1 MRRYVEERPESVEIT
16 SGSGGNPWG
25 GEPSNL
31 ESGGTI
37 LSGSVSSLGAS
48 DGGALGIVSQ
58 KEQGNGS
65 NVGWF
70 FIGLILA
77 PAAMWISSIILM
89 EIAWG
94 LSDTGEGLFMAA
106 SFLVW
111 PVGLIAGIV
120 WSFTKGNKYFAI
132 GMLTTVIGVP
142 AVLFLAFIVMIVMWS
157 GGF

>member
-1 MRRYVEERPESVEIT
+1 MRKHVEERPESVEIT
-16 SGSGGNPWG
+16 SGSDGNPWG

-48 DGGALGIVSQ
+48 NSGALGIVSQ
-58 KEQGNGS
+58 QEQGNGS

-70 FIGLILA
+70 FVGLILA

-89 EIAWG
+89 EIAMG
-94 LSDTGEGLFMAA
+94 LSNTGENLFMLA

-120 WSFTKGNKYFAI
+120 WSFTRGNKYFAI

-142 AVLFLAFIVMIVMWS
+142 AVIFLAFIAVIVMWN
-157 GGF
+157 GGI

>member
-1 MRRYVEERPESVEIT
+1 MRKHVEERPESVEIT
-16 SGSGGNPWG
+16 SGSDGNPWG

-48 DGGALGIVSQ
+48 NSGALGIVSQ
-58 KEQGNGS
+58 QEQGNGS

-70 FIGLILA
+70 FVGLILA

-89 EIAWG
+89 EIAWE

-106 SFLVW
+106 SFLLW

-120 WSFTKGNKYFAI
+120 WSFTRGNKYFAF
-132 GMLTTVIGVP
+132 GMLTTLIGVP
-142 AVLFLAFIVMIVMWS
+142 AVLFLAFIVMILMYT

>member
-1 MRRYVEERPESVEIT
+1 MEDRPESVEIT
-16 SGSGGNPWG
+16 SVSDGNPWG

-37 LSGSVSSLGAS
+37 LSGSVASLGTS
-48 DGGALGIVSQ
+48 NGGALGTIYQ
-58 KEQGNGS
+58 QEQSSGS

-70 FIGLILA
+70 FVGLILA
-77 PAAMWISSIILM
+77 PAAMWIFSIILM

-94 LSDTGEGLFMAA
+94 LSDTGEGLFMVA
-106 SFLVW
+106 SLLVW

-120 WSFTKGNKYFAI
+120 WSFTRGNKYFAI

-142 AVLFLAFIVMIVMWS
+142 AVMFLAFIVMILMWS

>member
-1 MRRYVEERPESVEIT
+1 MEERPESVEIT
-16 SGSGGNPWG
+16 AVSDGNPWG
-25 GEPSNL
+25 GETTNL

-37 LSGSVSSLGAS
+37 LSGRVSSLEAS
-48 DGGALGIVSQ
+48 NGGALGIVSQ
-58 KEQGNGS
+58 QKQGNGS

-70 FIGLILA
+70 FVGLILA

-89 EIAWG
+89 EIAEG
-94 LSDTGEGLFMAA
+94 LSDTGEDLFMLA

-120 WSFTKGNKYFAI
+120 WSFTRGNKYFAI

-142 AVLFLAFIVMIVMWS
+142 AVLFLAFIAMVLMWS
-157 GGF
+157 GGI

>member
-1 MRRYVEERPESVEIT
+1 MEKRPESVEIT
-16 SGSGGNPWG
+16 SVSDGNPWG
-25 GEPSNL
+25 GETSNL

-37 LSGSVSSLGAS
+37 LSGSVSSLGTS
-48 DGGALGIVSQ
+48 DVSALGIVSQ
-58 KEQGNGS
+58 QEQGNGS

-70 FIGLILA
+70 FVGLILA

-89 EIAWG
+89 EIASG
-94 LSDTGEGLFMAA
+94 LPDTGEDLFMVA

-120 WSFTKGNKYFAI
+120 WSFTRGNKYFAI

-142 AVLFLAFIVMIVMWS
+142 AVMFLAFIAMIVMWS

>member
-1 MRRYVEERPESVEIT
+1 MEDRPESVEIT
-16 SGSGGNPWG
+16 SVSDGNPWG
-25 GEPSNL
+25 GETTNL

-48 DGGALGIVSQ
+48 DGSALGIVSQ
-58 KEQGNGS
+58 QEQGNGS

-70 FIGLILA
+70 FVGLILA

-89 EIAWG
+89 EIANG
-94 LSDTGEGLFMAA
+94 LSDTGEDLFMLA

-120 WSFTKGNKYFAI
+120 WSFTRGNKYFAI
-132 GMLTTVIGVP
+132 GMLTTEIGVP
-142 AVLFLAFIVMIVMWS
+142 AVMFLAFIAMVLMWS
-157 GGF
+157 GGI

>member
-1 MRRYVEERPESVEIT
+1 MEKRPESVEIT
-16 SGSGGNPWG
+16 SVSDGNPWG
-25 GEPSNL
+25 GETSNL

-48 DGGALGIVSQ
+48 DGSALGIVSQ
-58 KEQGNGS
+58 QEQGNGS
-65 NVGWF
+65 NVVWF
-70 FIGLILA
+70 FVGLILA
-77 PAAMWISSIILM
+77 PAAMRISSVILM

-94 LSDTGEGLFMAA
+94 LSDTGEGLFMVAG
-106 SFLVW
+106 FLVW

-120 WSFTKGNKYFAI
+120 WSFTRGNKYFAI

>member
-1 MRRYVEERPESVEIT
+1 MEDRPESVEIT
-16 SGSGGNPWG
+16 SFDGNPWG
-25 GEPSNL
+25 GEPSNM

-37 LSGSVSSLGAS
+37 LSGSVATLGAS
-48 DGGALGIVSQ
+48 NGSALGIVSQ
-58 KEQGNGS
+58 QEQSNGS

-70 FIGLILA
+70 FVGLILA

-94 LSDTGEGLFMAA
+94 LSDTGEDLFMVA

-111 PVGLIAGIV
+111 PAGLIAGII
-120 WSFTKGNKYFAI
+120 WSFTRGNKYFAI

-142 AVLFLAFIVMIVMWS
+142 AVMFLAFIVLMLMWS

>member
-1 MRRYVEERPESVEIT
+1 MEKRPESVEIT
-16 SGSGGNPWG
+16 SVSDGNPWG
-25 GEPSNL
+25 GETSNL

-37 LSGSVSSLGAS
+37 LSGSVSSLGTS
-48 DGGALGIVSQ
+48 DVSALGIVSQ
-58 KEQGNGS
+58 QEQGNGS

-70 FIGLILA
+70 FVGLILA

-89 EIAWG
+89 EIAEG
-94 LSDTGEGLFMAA
+94 LSDTGGGLFMVA

-111 PVGLIAGIV
+111 PIGLIAGIV
-120 WSFTKGNKYFAI
+120 WSFTRGNKYFAI

-142 AVLFLAFIVMIVMWS
+142 AVMFLAFIVMILMWS

>member
-1 MRRYVEERPESVEIT
+1 MEDRPESVEIT
-16 SGSGGNPWG
+16 SFSDGNPWG
-25 GEPSNL
+25 GELSNQ

-37 LSGSVSSLGAS
+37 LSGSVASLGTGN
-48 DGGALGIVSQ
+48 GGVLGTVSQ
-58 KEQGNGS
+58 QEQGNGS

-70 FIGLILA
+70 FVGLILA

-89 EIAWG
+89 EIAEG
-94 LSDTGEGLFMAA
+94 LSDTGEGLFMVA

-111 PVGLIAGIV
+111 PIGLIAGIV
-120 WSFTKGNKYFAI
+120 WSFTRGNKYFAI

-142 AVLFLAFIVMIVMWS
+142 AVMFLAFIVMILMWS

>member
-1 MRRYVEERPESVEIT
+1 MEKRPESVEIT
-16 SGSGGNPWG
+16 SVSDGNPWG
-25 GEPSNL
+25 GETSNL

-48 DGGALGIVSQ
+48 DGSALGIVSQ
-58 KEQGNGS
+58 QEQGNGS

-70 FIGLILA
+70 FVGLILA

-89 EIAWG
+89 EIAMG
-94 LSDTGEGLFMAA
+94 LPDTGEDLFMLA

-120 WSFTKGNKYFAI
+120 WSFTRGNKYFAI

-142 AVLFLAFIVMIVMWS
+142 AVMFLAFIAMILMWN
-157 GGF
+157 GGI

>member
-1 MRRYVEERPESVEIT
+1 MEDRPESVEIT
-16 SGSGGNPWG
+16 SVSDGNPWG

-37 LSGSVSSLGAS
+37 LSGNVASLGTS
-48 DGGALGIVSQ
+48 NGGALGTVSQ
-58 KEQGNGS
+58 QEQGNGS
-65 NVGWF
+65 NVVWF
-70 FIGLILA
+70 FVGLILA
-77 PAAMWISSIILM
+77 PAAMWISSVILM

-94 LSDTGEGLFMAA
+94 LSDTGEGLFMVAG
-106 SFLVW
+106 FLVW

-120 WSFTKGNKYFAI
+120 WSFTRGNKYFAI

-142 AVLFLAFIVMIVMWS
+142 AVMFLAFIVMILMWS

>member
-1 MRRYVEERPESVEIT
+1 MEERPESVEIT
-16 SGSGGNPWG
+16 SGSDGNPWG

-31 ESGGTI
+31 ESGGPR

-48 DGGALGIVSQ
+48 NSGALGIVSQ
-58 KEQGNGS
+58 QEQGNGS

-70 FIGLILA
+70 FVGLILA

-89 EIAWG
+89 EIASV
-94 LSDTGEGLFMAA
+94 LPDMGEDLFMAA

-120 WSFTKGNKYFAI
+120 WSFTRGNKYFAI

>member
-1 MRRYVEERPESVEIT
+1 MEDRPESVEIT
-16 SGSGGNPWG
+16 SVSDGNPWG

-37 LSGSVSSLGAS
+37 LSGSVASLETS
-48 DGGALGIVSQ
+48 NGGALGTIYQ
-58 KEQGNGS
+58 HEQSSGS

-70 FIGLILA
+70 FVGLILA
-77 PAAMWISSIILM
+77 PAAMWIFSIILM

-94 LSDTGEGLFMAA
+94 LSDTGEGLFMVA

-120 WSFTKGNKYFAI
+120 WSFTRGNKYFAI

-142 AVLFLAFIVMIVMWS
+142 AVMFLAFIVMILMWS

>member
-1 MRRYVEERPESVEIT
+1 MEERPESVEIT

-89 EIAWG
+89 EMAWG
-94 LSDTGEGLFMAA
+94 LPDLGEDLFMAA

-111 PVGLIAGIV
+111 PIGLIAGIV
-120 WSFTKGNKYFAI
+120 WSFTRGNKYFAI
-132 GMLTTVIGVP
+132 GMVTTLIGIP
-142 AVLFLAFIVMIVMWS
+142 AVMFLAFVVMILMWS

>member
-1 MRRYVEERPESVEIT
+1 MEDRPESVEIT
-16 SGSGGNPWG
+16 SVSDGNPWG
-25 GEPSNL
+25 GETSGL

-37 LSGSVSSLGAS
+37 LSGSVSSLGTS
-48 DGGALGIVSQ
+48 NGGALGIVSQ
-58 KEQGNGS
+58 QQQGNGS

-70 FIGLILA
+70 FVGLILA

-89 EIAWG
+89 EIASG
-94 LSDTGEGLFMAA
+94 LPDTGEDLFMVA

-120 WSFTKGNKYFAI
+120 WSFTRGNKYFAI

-142 AVLFLAFIVMIVMWS
+142 AVMFLAFMVMILMWS

>member
-1 MRRYVEERPESVEIT
+1 MEDRPESVEIT
-16 SGSGGNPWG
+16 SVSDGNPWG

-31 ESGGTI
+31 EFGGTI
-37 LSGSVSSLGAS
+37 LSGSVASLGTS
-48 DGGALGIVSQ
+48 NGGALGTIYQ
-58 KEQGNGS
+58 QEQSSGS

-70 FIGLILA
+70 FVGLILA
-77 PAAMWISSIILM
+77 PAAMWIFSIILM

-94 LSDTGEGLFMAA
+94 LSDTGEGLFMVA

-120 WSFTKGNKYFAI
+120 WSFTRGNKYFAI

-142 AVLFLAFIVMIVMWS
+142 AVMFLAFIVMILMWS

>member
-1 MRRYVEERPESVEIT
+1 MEERPESVEIT
-16 SGSGGNPWG
+16 SVSDGNPWG
-25 GEPSNL
+25 GETTNL

-37 LSGSVSSLGAS
+37 LSGRVSSLEAS
-48 DGGALGIVSQ
+48 NGGALGIVSRR
-58 KEQGNGS
+58 EQGNGS

-70 FIGLILA
+70 FVGLILA
-77 PAAMWISSIILM
+77 PAAMWIFSIILM

-94 LSDTGEGLFMAA
+94 LSDTGEGLFVVA

-120 WSFTKGNKYFAI
+120 WSFTRGNKYFAI

-142 AVLFLAFIVMIVMWS
+142 AVMFLAFIVLMLMWS

>member
-1 MRRYVEERPESVEIT
+1 MEDRPESVEIT
-16 SGSGGNPWG
+16 SVSDGNPWG
-25 GEPSNL
+25 GETSNL

-48 DGGALGIVSQ
+48 NSGALGIVSQ
-58 KEQGNGS
+58 QEQGNGS

-70 FIGLILA
+70 FVGLILA

-89 EIAWG
+89 EIANG
-94 LSDTGEGLFMAA
+94 LSDTGENLFMLA

-120 WSFTKGNKYFAI
+120 WSFTRGNKYFAI

-142 AVLFLAFIVMIVMWS
+142 AVIFLAFIALIVMWN
-157 GGF
+157 GGI

>member
-1 MRRYVEERPESVEIT
+1 MRKHVEERPESVEIT
-16 SGSGGNPWG
+16 SGSDGNPWG

-48 DGGALGIVSQ
+48 NGGALGIVSQ
-58 KEQGNGS
+58 QEQGNGS

-70 FIGLILA
+70 FVGLILA

-89 EIAWG
+89 EIASV
-94 LSDTGEGLFMAA
+94 LPDMGEDLFMAA

-120 WSFTKGNKYFAI
+120 WSFTRGNKYFAI
-132 GMLTTVIGVP
+132 GMLTTVIGIP
-142 AVLFLAFIVMIVMWS
+142 AVLFLALIVMFLMWS

>member
-16 SGSGGNPWG
+16 SGSGGNLWG

-58 KEQGNGS
+58 KEPGNGS

-77 PAAMWISSIILM
+77 PAAMWISSVILM
-89 EIAWG
+89 EIAWE
-94 LSDTGEGLFMAA
+94 LSDTGEGLFMVA

-120 WSFTKGNKYFAI
+120 WSFTRGNKYFAI

-142 AVLFLAFIVMIVMWS
+142 AVLILAFIVMLLMWS

>member
-1 MRRYVEERPESVEIT
+1 MEGRPESVEIT
-16 SGSGGNPWG
+16 SVSDGNPWG
-25 GEPSNL
+25 GETTNL
-31 ESGGTI
+31 ESSGTI

-48 DGGALGIVSQ
+48 NGGALGIVSQ
-58 KEQGNGS
+58 QERGNGS
-65 NVGWF
+65 NLGWF
-70 FIGLILA
+70 FVGLILA

-94 LSDTGEGLFMAA
+94 LSDTGESLFMVAT
-106 SFLVW
+106 FLVW
-111 PVGLIAGIV
+111 PVGLLAGIV
-120 WSFTKGNKYFAI
+120 WSFTRGNKYFAI

>member
-1 MRRYVEERPESVEIT
+1 MEERPESVEIT
-16 SGSGGNPWG
+16 SGSDGNPWG

-48 DGGALGIVSQ
+48 NSGALGIVSQ
-58 KEQGNGS
+58 QEQGNGS

-89 EIAWG
+89 EMGWG
-94 LSDTGEGLFMAA
+94 LTDTGEGLFMAA

-120 WSFTKGNKYFAI
+120 WSFTRGNKYFAI

-142 AVLFLAFIVMIVMWS
+142 DVLFLAFIVMIVMGS

>member
-1 MRRYVEERPESVEIT
+1 MEDRPESVEIT
-16 SGSGGNPWG
+16 SVSDGNPWG

-37 LSGSVSSLGAS
+37 LSGSVASIGAS
-48 DGGALGIVSQ
+48 NGGALGIVSQ
-58 KEQGNGS
+58 QEQGNGS

-70 FIGLILA
+70 FVGLILA
-77 PAAMWISSIILM
+77 PATMWICSVILM
-89 EIAWG
+89 EIAWE
-94 LSDTGEGLFMAA
+94 LSDTGEGVFTVA

-111 PVGLIAGIV
+111 PLGLIAGVV
-120 WSFTKGNKYFAI
+120 WSFTRGNKYFAI

-142 AVLFLAFIVMIVMWS
+142 AVMFLAFIVMILMWS

>member
-1 MRRYVEERPESVEIT
+1 MEERPESVEIT

-89 EIAWG
+89 EIAMG
-94 LSDTGEGLFMAA
+94 LSDTGENLFMLA

-120 WSFTKGNKYFAI
+120 WSFTRGNKYFAI

-142 AVLFLAFIVMIVMWS
+142 AVIFLAFIALIVMWN
-157 GGF
+157 GGI

>member
-1 MRRYVEERPESVEIT
+1 MEDRPESVEIT
-16 SGSGGNPWG
+16 SVSDGNPWG

-37 LSGSVSSLGAS
+37 LSGSVASLGTS
-48 DGGALGIVSQ
+48 NGGALGTIYQ
-58 KEQGNGS
+58 QEQSSGS

-70 FIGLILA
+70 FVGLILA

-94 LSDTGEGLFMAA
+94 LSDTGEGLFMVA
-106 SFLVW
+106 SILVW

-120 WSFTKGNKYFAI
+120 WSFTRGNKYFAI

-142 AVLFLAFIVMIVMWS
+142 AVIFLAFIVMILMWS

>member
-1 MRRYVEERPESVEIT
+1 VEDKPESVEIT
-16 SGSGGNPWG
+16 SFSDGNPWG
-25 GEPSNL
+25 GELSNL

-37 LSGSVSSLGAS
+37 LSGSVASLGTS
-48 DGGALGIVSQ
+48 NGGALGTVSQ
-58 KEQGNGS
+58 QERGNGS

-70 FIGLILA
+70 FVGLILA

-89 EIAWG
+89 EIAEG
-94 LSDTGEGLFMAA
+94 LSDTGGGLFMVA

-111 PVGLIAGIV
+111 PIGLIAGIV
-120 WSFTKGNKYFAI
+120 WSFTRGNKYFAI

-142 AVLFLAFIVMIVMWS
+142 AVMFLAFIVMILMWS

>member
-1 MRRYVEERPESVEIT
+1 MEGGPESVEIT
-16 SGSGGNPWG
+16 SVSDGNPWG
-25 GEPSNL
+25 GETTNL

-37 LSGSVSSLGAS
+37 LSGRVSSLEAGN
-48 DGGALGIVSQ
+48 GGTLGIVSRR
-58 KEQGNGS
+58 EQGNGS

-70 FIGLILA
+70 FVGLILA

-89 EIAWG
+89 EIANG
-94 LSDTGEGLFMAA
+94 LSDTGEDLFMLA

-120 WSFTKGNKYFAI
+120 WSFTRGNKYFAI

-142 AVLFLAFIVMIVMWS
+142 AVMFLAFIAMILMWS
-157 GGF
+157 GGI